1 MGRRAN
7 PGKALPTTAGDEHL
21 QSLLLSCG
29 CPIPL
34 HKVRTRFLGSIASPI
49 SPSPLETVK
58 GLWGGRLPAVE
69 GIDALNELLSALVM
83 GLWNRLARHQERN
96 APFRLLRS
104 DLRPTREGLVRMAQ
118 MRREELEGFVEGIY
132 GEHKIIDL
140 PQSAGESLNTL
151 AEIRAMLEGVC
162 QIVADES
169 KPASSTDLGGLIRN
183 LHELTKIAEREM
195 HAVVLDRK
203 STRLNSSH

>member
-69 GIDALNELLSALVM
+69 GIE
-83 GLWNRLARHQERN
+83 
-96 APFRLLRS
+96 
-104 DLRPTREGLVRMAQ
+104 
-118 MRREELEGFVEGIY
+118 
-132 GEHKIIDL
+132 
-140 PQSAGESLNTL
+140 
-151 AEIRAMLEGVC
+151 
-162 QIVADES
+162 
-169 KPASSTDLGGLIRN
+169 
-183 LHELTKIAEREM
+183 
-195 HAVVLDRK
+195 DRK
-203 STRLNSSH
+203 STRLNSVTNAHLVCRLLLEKKNNNH

>member
-69 GIDALNELLSALVM
+69 GIYELNELLSALVL
-83 GLWNRLARHQERN
+83 GLWNRLARHQARN

-104 DLRPTREGLVRMAQ
+104 DLRPTREGHVQMAH
-118 MRREELEGFVEGIY
+118 MLPDAHAGF
-132 GEHKIIDL
+132 GERNF
-140 PQSAGESLNTL
+140 GET
-151 AEIRAMLEGVC
+151 
-162 QIVADES
+162 
-169 KPASSTDLGGLIRN
+169 
-183 LHELTKIAEREM
+183 
-195 HAVVLDRK
+195 
-203 STRLNSSH
+203 